1 MRTVK
6 TLATL
11 ALVLGGVVP
20 ASAGTIG
27 MEATLASPVRY
38 LPPPGITS
46 DNVTYVGTIPDTPGI
61 GGRMLKV
68 GNQTRFYVTGAKG
81 LTIYDVTNPALPTV
95 IGALPL
101 PHFQNEDVDVSDDGS
116 RVIIST
122 DTVHAGPNGTTVAAG
137 GGSIRVI
144 DTSNP
149 AMPRVTAY
157 IASGN
162 HTTTCADAKCD
173 WLYGSSGNIYDAR
186 TPGVI
191 TQLPTGVPGG
201 GGHAFNRDASGLL
214 ISDSGTRRVLDVT
227 NPASPVIIS
236 DGKPKGTDGLLQHNN
251 VRPRADQWVPRVVPE
266 SGVPDPEFPLR
277 PGELL
282 IGNSES
288 NVRPQCNSTAG
299 GLSTWSMADF
309 DKGAKLE
316 QLKVFRPVN
325 GTYTGDGNPAV
336 NALGCSGH
344 WFTERNNVVA
354 ASWYEHG
361 VKFFKINPENGEIAQ
376 IGYFQPVVTE
386 AGASHW
392 VTDAAGNEYVYNVD
406 YARGIDI
413 LKFDRSVP
421 APSEQELY
429 ESWVWNLENLE
440 ARGLGAMASAE
451 RFACS
456 LAMRRGLTVA

>member
-1 MRTVK
+1 MRMRGLLGITALVCMGAVPANAG
-6 TLATL
+6 TLAADGL
-11 ALVLGGVVP
+11 P
-20 ASAGTIG
+20 
-27 MEATLASPVRY
+27 ASPVRY

-46 DNVTYVGTIPDTPGI
+46 DNVTYVGTIPDAPGI

-68 GNQTRFYVTGAKG
+68 GNQMRFYVTGAKG
-81 LTIYDVTNPALPTV
+81 LTIYDVTNPALPIP
-95 IGALPL
+95 IGHLAL
-101 PHFQNEDVDVSDDGS
+101 PHFQNEDVDVSDDGN
-116 RVIIST
+116 RVIVST
-122 DTVHAGPNGTTVAAG
+122 DTANAGSNGPSVSAG
-137 GGSIRVI
+137 GGSLRVI

-157 IASGN
+157 LATSN
-162 HTTTCADAKCD
+162 HTTTCADPKCE

-191 TQLPTGVPGG
+191 TQMPTGVPGG
-201 GGHAFNRDASGLL
+201 GGHAFNRDAAGLL

-227 NPASPVIIS
+227 DPAKPVVIA

-251 VRPRADQWVPRVVPE
+251 VRPRADQWEPRVLPE
-266 SGVPDPEFPLR
+266 SGVPDPKLPLR

-288 NVRPQCNSTAG
+288 NVRPQCNTTAG
-299 GLSTWSMADF
+299 GLSTWSMVDF

-325 GTYTGDGNPAV
+325 GSYIGNGDPAV

-361 VKFFKINPENGEIAQ
+361 VKFFKIDPQYGDITQ

-413 LKFDRSVP
+413 LKFDRSVSP
-421 APSEQELY
+421 PSEEELY

-440 ARGLGAMASAE
+440 AQGPGAMATAE
-451 RFACS
+451 RFACRQ
-456 LAMRRGLTVA
+456 AMGGGYSVG